1 MKVQHQRCKRSTQKI
16 VLQRLSFFFFFF
28 FYAMKQVEGHREVK
42 STVTTASAGM
52 IQKRRV
58 HRIAQTHAHA

>member
-16 VLQRLSFFFFFF
+16 VLKRFFFFLHE
-28 FYAMKQVEGHREVK
+28 KQVEGHREVK

-58 HRIAQTHAHA
+58 HWIAQTHAHA